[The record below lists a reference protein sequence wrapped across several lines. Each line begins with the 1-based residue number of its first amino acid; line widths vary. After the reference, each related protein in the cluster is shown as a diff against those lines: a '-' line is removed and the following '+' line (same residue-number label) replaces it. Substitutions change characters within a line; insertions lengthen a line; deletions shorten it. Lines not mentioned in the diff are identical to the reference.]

1 MIDDLAKD
9 LLPVHGEG
17 IDPRELARRDMQ
29 KSLPNRF
36 YKHAAFER
44 DGAGFALKLDGKS
57 ARTPGRNPLA
67 VHDEKLAHALAAE
80 WNAQDKVIDPATMP
94 LTRLLHSALDG
105 VAREMES
112 VAQDM
117 AKYAGSDLLC
127 YRAPDPASLAAEQ
140 AAAWD
145 PVLNWMRDAH
155 GARFALTE
163 GVMFVEQSAEAVACV
178 RRAIDAMAGSNE
190 DAPLKLASLHVMT
203 TLTGSALLSLAV
215 ASRFM
220 SAQAAWNAAHVDED
234 FQARH
239 WGEDSDAAARKA
251 RRWCEMEV
259 AASVWG

>member
-36 YKHAAFER
+36 YRQAAFER
-44 DGAGFALKLDGKS
+44 DGAAFALKLDDKS
-57 ARTPGRNPLA
+57 ARTPGRNLLA
-67 VHDEKLAHALAAE
+67 VHDEKLAHVLAAE
-80 WNAQDKVIDPATMP
+80 WNAQEKVIDPATMP

-117 AKYAGSDLLC
+117 AKYAGSDLMC

-140 AAAWD
+140 AQAWD
-145 PVLNWMRDAH
+145 PVVNWMREAH
-155 GARFALTE
+155 GARFTLTE
-163 GVMFVEQSAEAVACV
+163 GVMFVEQSAEAIACV
-178 RRAIDAMAGSNE
+178 RRAIDALVGCDEAS
-190 DAPLKLASLHVMT
+190 PLRLASLHVMT
-203 TLTGSALLSLAV
+203 TLTGSALLALAV
-215 ASRFM
+215 ASRFIG
-220 SAQAAWNAAHVDED
+220 AEAAWNAAHVDED

-239 WGEDSDAAARKA
+239 WGEDDDAAARKA
-251 RRWCEMEV
+251 RRWSEMEV